1 MKNRKLTIIIVGC
14 IVAFATL
21 LCLYSSKISKNT
33 VMAIKISPSKAQISE
48 TVNDNSAD
56 SQEETDEDEQIDPD
70 IILKPDHPGL
80 PRIGKRKPGDKLPD
94 IPRKDRKK
102 S

>member
-33 VMAIKISPSKAQISE
+33 VMAIKISPSKQGGGKVDLQYASAAELDMIVEILNQRKQLEKISQN
-48 TVNDNSAD
+48 TVFNSGGYEKEKF
-56 SQEETDEDEQIDPD
+56 SIKFIE
-70 IILKPDHPGL
+70 
-80 PRIGKRKPGDKLPD
+80 
-94 IPRKDRKK
+94 
-102 S
+102 